1 MFWHGRCFCLEPDA
15 IGRHEIT
22 PEDSMKVHLF
32 HTRRALLGMLSV
44 LLLGTALLSGTATA
58 ATSISAKKK
67 SQPKVEKPA
76 PVEGVININEA
87 TVGQLRLLP
96 GIGLK
101 KAERIR
107 SYRTRRPFR
116 RVYQLMRVKGIGAK
130 TVRKLRRWLRVKGPT
145 TLVRPL
151 RGRR

>member
-1 MFWHGRCFCLEPDA
+1 MR
-15 IGRHEIT
+15 RYEIIL
-22 PEDSMKVHLF
+22 EDSMKVDLF
-32 HTRRALLGMLSV
+32 NTPRALLGMLSV
-44 LLLGTALLSGTATA
+44 LFLATILLGGTAS
-58 ATSISAKKK
+58 ATDSVSAKKK
-67 SQPKVEKPA
+67 SRSNVEKTA

-87 TVGQLRLLP
+87 TVGQLSLLP

-151 RGRR
+151 RVRR